1 MRQGTFLEEM
11 PVPQLLEHSLHSL
24 LIDYIRLHKRYVL
37 IMITIISLVI
47 LVSLFFSIFQ
57 LYRIV
62 ARANGMHI
70 IPSYKYTLLE

>member
-1 MRQGTFLEEM
+1 MRQGTFLEEI

-47 LVSLFFSIFQ
+47 LVSSIF
-57 LYRIV
+57 LYRII
-62 ARANGMHI
+62 ARANGMHM
-70 IPSYKYTLLE
+70 IPSYKYTLLK